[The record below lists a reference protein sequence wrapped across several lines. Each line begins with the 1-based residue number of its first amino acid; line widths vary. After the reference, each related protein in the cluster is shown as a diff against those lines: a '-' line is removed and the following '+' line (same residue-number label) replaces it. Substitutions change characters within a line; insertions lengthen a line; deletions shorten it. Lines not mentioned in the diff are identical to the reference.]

1 MTKNNSTAGFLEK
14 CVLDGYPL
22 LEPSTVCVIKAALKH
37 DLKVDI
43 LDEARSFIKV
53 YNDEKE
59 EYIYQATKTSKDV
72 STFPFVTDNKV
83 IVKEILRENNLN
95 TPDGIILEKGISKRD
110 IDYCT
115 RPFIGR
121 SVVVKPN
128 TTNKGIGIT
137 VFEKP
142 ADQEG
147 LVNAIKNAFRYDT
160 KVIVEIFASRPK
172 WYLDLIDQEYNRI
185 YKCTL
190 RSEIGK
196 KKKDFNK
203 FLMCLFDNEREEGKH
218 LELNEAEQIVDEM
231 LKVGLKKYGT
241 DLELFKKVFVKK
253 SREDFILISRVFCQ
267 KNPKKI
273 NLYQA
278 CDEQVGSANRE
289 LLKALV
295 YAICDSSHYF
305 GHNLKKAIVGI
316 GTNTKTL
323 NRILALRSEIDVDV
337 IRERYKGETGREL
350 IDDIK
355 GDVSGDYCK
364 FLCMLVNRNPS
375 NTE

>member
-1 MTKNNSTAGFLEK
+1 METNPEDDPEIQAAIKKAEDFYRLLKAKKVNNDAIFEAMLNTNNFERQVMNDYIENNHSM
-14 CVLDGYPL
+14 
-22 LEPSTVCVIKAALKH
+22 SIIKALEVVFSGN
-37 DLKVDI
+37 L
-43 LDEARSFIKV
+43 R
-53 YNDEKE
+53 
-59 EYIYQATKTSKDV
+59 
-72 STFPFVTDNKV
+72 
-83 IVKEILRENNLN
+83 EILIYMFYSPYELDARLLNNALH
-95 TPDGIILEKGISKRD
+95 G
-110 IDYCT
+110 
-115 RPFIGR
+115 
-121 SVVVKPN
+121 
-128 TTNKGIGIT
+128 
-137 VFEKP
+137 
-142 ADQEG
+142 
-147 LVNAIKNAFRYDT
+147 FRTDE

-253 SREDFILISRVFCQ
+253 SREDFILISRVFYQ

-278 CDEQVGSANRE
+278 CDNQVGSANRE

-355 GDVSGDYCK
+355 GDVSGDYGK
-364 FLCMLVNRNPS
+364 FLCMLANRNPS